1 MVVRTHEKHPR
12 HMGLVGLHIGA
23 LNVQEHFPRGLEAV
37 ELELDH
43 LRIVCT
49 LEPSFWSDSPVIHDQ
64 RLSLW
69 LEAKQSTGKLAGK
82 SAPVMLTPLDGGR
95 AFRLQLISKEEAER
109 AASDEEIRKSTALV
123 ANQPVRPVVLLDRRQ
138 QRDTEYAAERRR
150 TARHK
155 LLNLGGDERSSIAA
169 NH

>member
-1 MVVRTHEKHPR
+1 MVVRTHEKHPDSR
-12 HMGLVGLHIGA
+12 GIVGLHIGV

-49 LEPSFWSDSPVIHDQ
+49 LEPAFWSDSPVIHDQ

-69 LEAKQSTGKLAGK
+69 LEAKRTSGKLSGK
-82 SAPVMLTPLDGGR
+82 SAPVVLVPLEDGR
-95 AFRLQLISKEEAER
+95 AFRLQLMSKEEAER
-109 AASDEEIRKSTALV
+109 AVAAEDVKATPTVV
-123 ANQPVRPVVLLDRRQ
+123 ANQPARSVVLLDRRQ
-138 QRDTEYAAERRR
+138 RDAEHVPERRR

-169 NH
+169 SH

>member
-1 MVVRTHEKHPR
+1 MVVRTLDKHPNR
-12 HMGLVGLHIGA
+12 RGLVGLHIGA
-23 LNVQEHFPRGLEAV
+23 QNVQEHFARGLEAV

-43 LRIVCT
+43 LRIVCP

-69 LEAKQSTGKLAGK
+69 LEAKRTSGKLAGK
-82 SAPVMLTPLDGGR
+82 SAPVTLVPLADGQ
-95 AFRLQLISKEEAER
+95 AFRVQLMSKEEADRTVEGL
-109 AASDEEIRKSTALV
+109 EVKTSTTV
-123 ANQPVRPVVLLDRRQ
+123 VVSQPSRPVVLLDRRKL
-138 QRDTEYAAERRR
+138 DAEHVPERRR